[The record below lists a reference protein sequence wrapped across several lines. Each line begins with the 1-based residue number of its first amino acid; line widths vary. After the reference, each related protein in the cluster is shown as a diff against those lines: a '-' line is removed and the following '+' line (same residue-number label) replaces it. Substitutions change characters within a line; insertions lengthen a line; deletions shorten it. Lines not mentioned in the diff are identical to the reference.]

1 MKSNKKNMTAA
12 VFMISFALMMRQLS
26 MSIVA
31 PFLSP
36 YCRTLAGY
44 TSLTAGLV
52 LGIFGLMQAVF
63 QTPFGMLSDRYGNK
77 RILLA
82 GLLITTAG
90 LLLAWRAHTIYL
102 LVFAR
107 ALQGCGA
114 ITGVGF
120 AWTACLA
127 PSGKKTKS
135 MGILSFMVSA
145 GSSIAFILGPVLR
158 KFMKVNMIFL
168 VCACAVAVVAFYILL
183 FVPDAEKKY
192 AGKKDKSSGIGT
204 LLKDRQF
211 MTVSFSAFLNNFMM
225 MSVFFALPLYLIS
238 LVPET
243 ELWIIFLPAVGVAFF
258 AMKTAVHF
266 TNCGYSKPVMTTA
279 FSLSTISVLLF
290 LHKESLPV
298 LAAGTVLFFASYS
311 SLIAVI
317 ASEVNAAA
325 GDKVRGTAN
334 GLFNSLQF
342 FGSFVGAVC
351 IGFIWQFSQMA
362 AFVPVI
368 CAGITGIVLSLSL
381 RSAKNTKSME

>member
-1 MKSNKKNMTAA
+1 MTAA

-44 TSLTAGLV
+44 TPLTAGLV

-120 AWTACLA
+120 AWTACLS

-158 KFMKVNMIFL
+158 KFMEVNRIFL
-168 VCACAVAVVAFYILL
+168 VCACAVAVVASYILF
-183 FVPDAEKKY
+183 FVPDAEKKCTTE
-192 AGKKDKSSGIGT
+192 KKESFGILI
-204 LLKDRQF
+204 LLKNRQF

-225 MSVFFALPLYLIS
+225 MSVFFALPLYLTTLI
-238 LVPET
+238 PET
-243 ELWIIFLPAVGVAFF
+243 ELWLIFLPAVVAAFF
-258 AMKTAVHF
+258 AMKTAVYF
-266 TNCGYSKPVMTTA
+266 TSRGCSKPVVTMA
-279 FSLSTISVLLF
+279 FSLSTVSILLF
-290 LHKESLPV
+290 LYNGSLPV
-298 LAAGTVLFFASYS
+298 LVAGTVLFFASYS

-317 ASEVNAAA
+317 ASEVNATVSDA
-325 GDKVRGTAN
+325 VRGTAN
-334 GLFNSLQF
+334 GMFNSLQF
-342 FGSFVGAVC
+342 FGSFLGAVC
-351 IGFIWQFSQMA
+351 IGFIWQFSQKA
-362 AFVPVI
+362 AFIPAI
-368 CAGITGIVLSLSL
+368 CAGIAGIVVSLSVCPV
-381 RSAKNTKSME
+381 KK